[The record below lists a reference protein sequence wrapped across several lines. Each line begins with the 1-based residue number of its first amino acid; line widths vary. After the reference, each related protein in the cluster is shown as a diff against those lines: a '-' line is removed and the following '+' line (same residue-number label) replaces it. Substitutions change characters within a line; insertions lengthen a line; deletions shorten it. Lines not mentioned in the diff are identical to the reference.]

1 MKRNIGVFIF
11 PLVLFL
17 SAGAYFFISGERAAV
32 ERTKDKKQMVVIETD
47 KGIMKA
53 ELKPED
59 APKTVKNFTDL
70 ISRKFYDGLKFHRVV
85 PDFVIQGGDPKGD
98 GTGGSDAQIPLEIK
112 CKDGVINEG
121 KEVSCPVALPHA
133 DGALAMARSA
143 HPDSASSQ
151 FYITL
156 GAQKALDG
164 KYAVFGYVTEGLE
177 VARAIKQG
185 DSIKKIYQE

>member
-11 PLVLFL
+11 PFVLL
-17 SAGAYFFISGERAAV
+17 LAAGAYFFISGERAAPSGT
-32 ERTKDKKQMVVIETD
+32 EDKKQMVVIETD

-53 ELKPED
+53 ELKPDD

-70 ISRKFYDGLKFHRVV
+70 VSRKFYDGLKFHRVV
-85 PDFVIQGGDPKGD
+85 PGFVIQGGDPKGD
-98 GTGGSDAQIPLEIK
+98 GTGGSGTQIPLEIK
-112 CKDGVINEG
+112 CQDGAINEG
-121 KEVSCPVALPHA
+121 KEVQCPVALTHA

-143 HPDSASSQ
+143 DPDSASSQ

-164 KYAVFGYVTEGLE
+164 KYAVFGYVKEGFE
-177 VARAIKQG
+177 TARAIKQG
-185 DSIKKIYQE
+185 DIIKKIYFE